1 MMTASLIILI
11 ILGLLAALVV
21 IVIALIVIYNKLVKL
36 RNTSEQSWSDV
47 DVQLQRRYDLIPN
60 LVEIV
65 KGYAAHEKST
75 FEAVTKAR
83 QQAIQI
89 SGDIAAQAQAE
100 NMLTKTL
107 RQLFAVAEAYPELK
121 ANENFLDLQKQLAEI
136 EEKIQLARRYYNA
149 VARDMNNAVDMFPS
163 NIVAHLFH
171 FEHREYFELEE
182 PEAKKAPKV
191 DFHS

>member
-182 PEAKKAPKV
+182 PEAKKAPKIK
-191 DFHS
+191 F

>member
-1 MMTASLIILI
+1 MTASLIILI

-21 IVIALIVIYNKLVKL
+21 IVIALIVIYNKLVRL

-182 PEAKKAPKV
+182 PEAKKAPKIK
-191 DFHS
+191 F

>member
-1 MMTASLIILI
+1 LI

-182 PEAKKAPKV
+182 PEAKKAPKIK
-191 DFHS
+191 F